1 MSDEKKEKVIH
12 TRVPESLD
20 EEIKKRA
27 QRLGTSVST
36 LIRNALAH
44 TFGLVEDV
52 ISDSAEVA
60 RSARGEDSAPS
71 WRPAVGQPGAPAP
84 PAEILGWQPLI
95 LSVNAL
101 CERCNAILPRATEAA
116 LAVTDRPTRERVF
129 RCLPCTRDESPNQEP
144 ASHDHDDAADE

>member
-20 EEIKKRA
+20 EAIRHRA

-36 LIRNALAH
+36 LIRNALSH

-60 RSARGEDSAPS
+60 RSARGDESAASWHPADS
-71 WRPAVGQPGAPAP
+71 PGP
-84 PAEILGWQPLI
+84 PAQILGWQPLI
-95 LSVNAL
+95 LNVNAL
-101 CERCNAILPRATEAA
+101 CARCNAILPRGAEAA
-116 LAVTDRPTRERVF
+116 LAVTDRPARERVF
-129 RCLPCTRDESPNQEP
+129 RCLPCTRDASPTQEP
-144 ASHDHDDAADE
+144 DCDRRDPTAD